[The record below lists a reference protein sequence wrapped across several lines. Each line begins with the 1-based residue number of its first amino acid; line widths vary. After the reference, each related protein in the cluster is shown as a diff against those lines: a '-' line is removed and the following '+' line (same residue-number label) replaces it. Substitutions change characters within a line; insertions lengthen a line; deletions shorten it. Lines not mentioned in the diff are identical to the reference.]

1 MKFLMEIMKESFE
14 IELFKSESAVESYGM
29 VKVYKIRTVIKMR
42 LLLAVRSGQIARLI
56 ICATLTI

>member
-14 IELFKSESAVESYGM
+14 IELFKSESAVGEYGM

-42 LLLAVRSGQIARLI
+42 LLLAVRLGQIARLI
-56 ICATLTI
+56 ICATSTI

>member
-1 MKFLMEIMKESFE
+1 MMTHPTNLERLMKFLMEIMKESFE

-42 LLLAVRSGQIARLI
+42 LL
-56 ICATLTI
+56 